1 MKKNLIPKKIVEE
14 LNKKMKKN
22 LIPKKIVEELNKYII
37 SQEDAKKNVAISL
50 RNRHRRKQISDVK
63 LKNEITP
70 KNIILIGPTGVGK
83 TEIARRLATI
93 TDSPFIKV
101 EATKYTE
108 VGYVG
113 KDVESMIKDLVSI
126 TFNKLKVKKIET
138 LREKYKEGSFLK
150 VAKLI
155 KPYGTINT
163 DDKNILLDEI
173 KSGKYDN
180 DEIEVEK
187 HQNTEA
193 PMVEVFA
200 TGNEPDEDGV
210 KGIIDNIMNSFPGG
224 KKKIVKMSVKNAIEY
239 FLRTEIE
246 QNIDLEEIKPLAVE
260 KVEEDGIVFIDE
272 IDKIAEREGS
282 HSEVSRQGVQR
293 DILPIIEGTTV
304 MTKYG
309 SVRTEHILFIAAGAF
324 TQASPSDLMPELQG
338 RFPIKVRLNTLNK
351 EDFVKILTEIDFNLL
366 TQYKELLNT
375 DNVNLSF
382 TKGAIDEIAEIAI
395 DLNEDIENIGA
406 RRLAGVIEKILNDI
420 MFEAPYEKET
430 TVKIGKKDVVK
441 AFTYELIEENLDN
454 YIL

>member
-1 MKKNLIPKKIVEE
+1 MKE
-14 LNKKMKKN
+14 N

-50 RNRHRRKQISDVK
+50 RNRYRRKQILDEK

-83 TEIARRLATI
+83 TEIARRLATL

-126 TFNKLKVKKIET
+126 TFNKLKSKKIEI
-138 LREKYKEGSFLK
+138 LREKYKESIFCK

-155 KPYGTINT
+155 KPYGTINLNEKST
-163 DDKNILLDEI
+163 LLEEI
-173 KSGKYDN
+173 KSGKYDLH
-180 DEIEVEK
+180 EIEIEK
-187 HQNTEA
+187 SQNIDT
-193 PMVEVFA
+193 PVVEVFA
-200 TGNEPDEDGV
+200 TENDSSEDGV

-224 KKKIVKMSVKNAIEY
+224 KKKIVNMNVKNAIEY
-239 FLRTEIE
+239 FLKTEIE
-246 QNIDLEEIKPLAVE
+246 ENINLEELKPIAIQ
-260 KVEEDGIVFIDE
+260 KVQEDGIVFIDE

-282 HSEVSRQGVQR
+282 HNDVSRQGVQR
-293 DILPIIEGTTV
+293 DILPIIEGTTI

-309 SVRTEHILFIAAGAF
+309 AIKTEHILFIAAGAF
-324 TQASPSDLMPELQG
+324 TQSSPSDLMAELQG
-338 RFPIKVRLNTLNK
+338 RFPIKVRLNSLTK
-351 EDFVKILTEIDFNLL
+351 EDFVKILTKIDFNLL
-366 TQYKELLNT
+366 TQYKELLKT

-382 TKGAIDEIAEIAI
+382 TNGAIDEIAEVAI
-395 DLNEDIENIGA
+395 DLNEEIENIGA
-406 RRLAGVIEKILNDI
+406 RRLSGVIEKILNDI
-420 MFEAPYEKET
+420 MFEAPYDKET
-430 TVKIGKKDVVK
+430 TIKIGKKDVIK
-441 AFTYELIEENLDN
+441 IFNYNFIEENLDN

>member
-1 MKKNLIPKKIVEE
+1 MKEK
-14 LNKKMKKN
+14 

-50 RNRHRRKQISDVK
+50 RNRYRRKQISDMK

-138 LREKYKEGSFLK
+138 LKEKYQEVTFLK

-155 KPYGTINT
+155 KPYGTINP
-163 DDKNILLDEI
+163 DEKNILLDEV
-173 KSGKYDN
+173 KSGKYD
-180 DEIEVEK
+180 DQEIEVEK
-187 HQNTEA
+187 HQNSDA

-210 KGIIDNIMNSFPGG
+210 KGIIDNIMSSFPGG

-246 QNIDLEEIKPLAVE
+246 QNIDLEELKPLAIE

-282 HSEVSRQGVQR
+282 NSEVSRQGVQR

-351 EDFVKILTEIDFNLL
+351 DDFVKILTEIDFNLL
-366 TQYKELLNT
+366 TQYRELLKT
-375 DNVNLSF
+375 DKVNLSF
-382 TKGAIDEIAEIAI
+382 TKGAIEEIAEIAI
-395 DLNEDIENIGA
+395 DLNEEIENIGA

-420 MFEAPYEKET
+420 MFEAPYEKQT
-430 TVKIGKKDVVK
+430 TIKIGKKDVVK
-441 AFTYELIEENLDN
+441 IFNYDFVEENLDN

>member
-1 MKKNLIPKKIVEE
+1 MKE
-14 LNKKMKKN
+14 N

-37 SQEDAKKNVAISL
+37 SQDDAKRNVAISL
-50 RNRHRRKQISDVK
+50 RNRYRRKQIKDTK

-126 TFNKLKVKKIET
+126 TFNKLKSQKIEE
-138 LREKYKEGSFLK
+138 LKVKYLEDIYLK

-155 KPYGTINT
+155 KPYGTINLEE
-163 DDKNILLDEI
+163 KELLLDEI
-173 KSGKYDN
+173 KSGKYD
-180 DEIEVEK
+180 DKEIEIEK
-187 HQNTEA
+187 NQNLDG

-200 TGNEPDEDGV
+200 TGNEVNEDGI
-210 KGIIDNIMNSFPGG
+210 KGVLDNIMSSLPSG
-224 KKKIVKMSVKNAIEY
+224 KKKLIKMSVKNAIEY
-239 FLRTEIE
+239 LLRFEVE
-246 QNIDLEEIKPLAVE
+246 KNIDLEELKPFAVS
-260 KVEEDGIVFIDE
+260 KVEEDGIIFIDE

-282 HSEVSRQGVQR
+282 SSEVSRQGVQR

-309 SVRTEHILFIAAGAF
+309 SIRTEHILFIAAGAF
-324 TQASPSDLMPELQG
+324 TLASPSDLMPELQG
-338 RFPIKVRLNTLNK
+338 RFPIKVKLNTLNK
-351 EDFVKILTEIDFNLL
+351 KDFIKILTDIDFNLI
-366 TQYKELLNT
+366 TQYQELLKI

-382 TKGAIDEIAEIAI
+382 TKGAIDEIAEVAI
-395 DLNEDIENIGA
+395 DLNEDVENIGA
-406 RRLAGVIEKILNDI
+406 RRLAGVIENILNDI
-420 MFEAPYEKET
+420 MFEAPYKEEKII
-430 TVKIGKKDVVK
+430 KIGKKDVLK
-441 AFTYELIEENLDN
+441 IFSYDTEEENLDK

>member
-1 MKKNLIPKKIVEE
+1 MKE
-14 LNKKMKKN
+14 N

-50 RNRHRRKQISDVK
+50 RNRYRRKQISDLK

-93 TDSPFIKV
+93 TNSPFIKV

-126 TFNKLKVKKIET
+126 TFNKLKSEKIET
-138 LREKYKEGSFLK
+138 LREKYKESTFLK

-155 KPYGTINT
+155 KPYGTINP
-163 DDKNILLDEI
+163 DEKNILLEEV
-173 KSGKYDN
+173 KSGKYD
-180 DEIEVEK
+180 DQEIEVEK
-187 HQNTEA
+187 HQSSEA

-200 TGNEPDEDGV
+200 TGNESEEDGV
-210 KGIIDNIMNSFPGG
+210 KGIIDNIMSSFPGG
-224 KKKIVKMSVKNAIEY
+224 KKKIVKMNVKNAIEY

-246 QNIDLEEIKPLAVE
+246 QNIDLEELKPLAVE

-282 HSEVSRQGVQR
+282 NSEVSRQGVQR

-366 TQYKELLNT
+366 TQYQELLKT
-375 DNVNLSF
+375 DKVNLSF
-382 TKGAIDEIAEIAI
+382 TKGAIEEIAEIAI
-395 DLNEDIENIGA
+395 ELNEDIENIGA

-430 TVKIGKKDVVK
+430 AIKIGKKDVVK
-441 AFTYELIEENLDN
+441 IFNYDLVEENLDN

>member
-1 MKKNLIPKKIVEE
+1 MKE
-14 LNKKMKKN
+14 N

-50 RNRHRRKQISDVK
+50 RNRYRRKQITDVK

-126 TFNKLKVKKIET
+126 TFNKLKVKKIES
-138 LREKYKEGSFLK
+138 LREKYKEATFLK

-155 KPYGTINT
+155 KPYGTINP
-163 DDKNILLDEI
+163 DEKNTLLDEV
-173 KSGKYDN
+173 KSGKYDGQ
-180 DEIEVEK
+180 EIEVEK
-187 HQNTEA
+187 HQNSDT
-193 PMVEVFA
+193 PIVEVFA

-239 FLRTEIE
+239 LLRTEIE
-246 QNIDLEEIKPLAVE
+246 ENIDLEELKPLAVE
-260 KVEEDGIVFIDE
+260 KVEEDGIIFIDE

-282 HSEVSRQGVQR
+282 NSEVSRQGVQR

-338 RFPIKVRLNTLNK
+338 RFPIKVRLNTLSK
-351 EDFVKILTEIDFNLL
+351 DDFVKILTDIDFNLL
-366 TQYKELLNT
+366 TQYKELLKT
-375 DNVNLSF
+375 DKVSLSF
-382 TKGAIDEIAEIAI
+382 TKGAIDEIAEVAI
-395 DLNEDIENIGA
+395 ELNEEIENIGA

-420 MFEAPYEKET
+420 MFEAPYKKHT
-430 TVKIGKKDVVK
+430 TIKIGKKDIVK
-441 AFTYELIEENLDN
+441 IFSYDLVEENLDN

>member
-1 MKKNLIPKKIVEE
+1 MN
-14 LNKKMKKN
+14 N
-22 LIPKKIVEELNKYII
+22 
-37 SQEDAKKNVAISL
+37 
-50 RNRHRRKQISDVK
+50 
-63 LKNEITP
+63 
-70 KNIILIGPTGVGK
+70 
-83 TEIARRLATI
+83 LATI
-93 TDSPFIKV
+93 Q
-101 EATKYTE
+101 YTI
-108 VGYVG
+108 
-113 KDVESMIKDLVSI
+113 S
-126 TFNKLKVKKIET
+126 
-138 LREKYKEGSFLK
+138 
-150 VAKLI
+150 
-155 KPYGTINT
+155 
-163 DDKNILLDEI
+163 
-173 KSGKYDN
+173 
-180 DEIEVEK
+180 
-187 HQNTEA
+187 
-193 PMVEVFA
+193 
-200 TGNEPDEDGV
+200 
-210 KGIIDNIMNSFPGG
+210 
-224 KKKIVKMSVKNAIEY
+224 
-239 FLRTEIE
+239 
-246 QNIDLEEIKPLAVE
+246 NIDLEELKPLAVE

-282 HSEVSRQGVQR
+282 NSEVSRQGVQR

>member
-1 MKKNLIPKKIVEE
+1 
-14 LNKKMKKN
+14 MKKN

-126 TFNKLKVKKIET
+126 TFNKLKAKKIET
-138 LREKYKEGSFLK
+138 LREKYKETTFLK

-180 DEIEVEK
+180 DEVEVEK

-395 DLNEDIENIGA
+395 ELNEDIENIGA

>member
-1 MKKNLIPKKIVEE
+1 MKED
-14 LNKKMKKN
+14 

-50 RNRHRRKQISDVK
+50 RNRYRRKQILDMK

-83 TEIARRLATI
+83 TEIARRLAILTN
-93 TDSPFIKV
+93 SPFIKV

-126 TFNKLKVKKIET
+126 TFNKLKSKKIET
-138 LREKYKEGSFLK
+138 LRKKYKESTFLK

-155 KPYGTINT
+155 KPYGTINP
-163 DDKNILLDEI
+163 DEKNILLKEI
-173 KSGKYDN
+173 KSGKYN
-180 DEIEVEK
+180 NQEVEVEK
-187 HQNTEA
+187 HQNSDT

-200 TGNEPDEDGV
+200 TGNESDEDGV
-210 KGIIDNIMNSFPGG
+210 KGIIDNIMSSFPGG

-246 QNIDLEEIKPLAVE
+246 QNIDLEELKPLAVE

-282 HSEVSRQGVQR
+282 NSEVSRQGVQR

-338 RFPIKVRLNTLNK
+338 RFPIKVRLNTLSK
-351 EDFVKILTEIDFNLL
+351 DDFVKILTEIDFNLL
-366 TQYKELLNT
+366 TQYKELLKT
-375 DNVNLSF
+375 DKVNLSF
-382 TKGAIDEIAEIAI
+382 TKGAIEEIAEVAI
-395 DLNEDIENIGA
+395 DLNEEIENIGA
-406 RRLAGVIEKILNDI
+406 RRLAAVIEKILNDI
-420 MFEAPYEKET
+420 MFEAPYEEET
-430 TVKIGKKDVVK
+430 TIKIGKKDVVK
-441 AFTYELIEENLDN
+441 IFSYNFVEENLDN

>member
-1 MKKNLIPKKIVEE
+1 MKE
-14 LNKKMKKN
+14 N

-50 RNRHRRKQISDVK
+50 RNRYRRKQISDMK

-93 TDSPFIKV
+93 TNSPFIKV

-126 TFNKLKVKKIET
+126 TFNKLKSEKIET
-138 LREKYKEGSFLK
+138 LREKYKESTFLK

-155 KPYGTINT
+155 KPYGTINP
-163 DDKNILLDEI
+163 DEKNILLEEV
-173 KSGKYDN
+173 KSGKYD
-180 DEIEVEK
+180 DQEIEVEK
-187 HQNTEA
+187 HQSSEA

-200 TGNEPDEDGV
+200 TGNESEEDGV
-210 KGIIDNIMNSFPGG
+210 KGIIDNIMSSFPGG
-224 KKKIVKMSVKNAIEY
+224 KKKIVKMNVKNAIEY

-246 QNIDLEEIKPLAVE
+246 QNIDLEELKPLAVE

-282 HSEVSRQGVQR
+282 NSEVSRQGVQR

-366 TQYKELLNT
+366 TQYQELLKT
-375 DNVNLSF
+375 DKVNLSF
-382 TKGAIDEIAEIAI
+382 TKGAIEEIAEIAI
-395 DLNEDIENIGA
+395 ELNEDIENIGA

-430 TVKIGKKDVVK
+430 AIKIGKKDVVK
-441 AFTYELIEENLDN
+441 IFNYDLVEENLDN

>member
-1 MKKNLIPKKIVEE
+1 MKE
-14 LNKKMKKN
+14 N

-37 SQEDAKKNVAISL
+37 SQKDAKKNVAISL
-50 RNRHRRKQISDVK
+50 RNRYRRKQISDMK

-113 KDVESMIKDLVSI
+113 KDVESMIKDLVSL
-126 TFNKLKVKKIET
+126 TFNKLKSKKIET
-138 LREKYKEGSFLK
+138 LREKYKESTFLK

-155 KPYGTINT
+155 KPYGTINP
-163 DDKNILLDEI
+163 DEKDILLEEI
-173 KSGKYDN
+173 KSGKYD
-180 DEIEVEK
+180 DQEIEVEK
-187 HQNTEA
+187 HQNSDA

-210 KGIIDNIMNSFPGG
+210 KGIIDNIMSSFPSG

-239 FLRTEIE
+239 LLRTEIE
-246 QNIDLEEIKPLAVE
+246 QNIDLEELKPLAVE

-282 HSEVSRQGVQR
+282 SSEISRQGVQR

-338 RFPIKVRLNTLNK
+338 RFPIKVRLNTLSK
-351 EDFVKILTEIDFNLL
+351 DDFVKILTEIDFNLL
-366 TQYKELLNT
+366 TQYKELLKT

-382 TKGAIDEIAEIAI
+382 TQGAIDEIAEIAI
-395 DLNEDIENIGA
+395 DLNEEIENIGA
-406 RRLAGVIEKILNDI
+406 RRLASVIEKILSDI
-420 MFEAPYEKET
+420 MFEAPYEKQT
-430 TVKIGKKDVVK
+430 TIKIRKKDVTKIFSYDLV
-441 AFTYELIEENLDN
+441 EENLDN

>member
-1 MKKNLIPKKIVEE
+1 MKE
-14 LNKKMKKN
+14 N

-50 RNRHRRKQISDVK
+50 RNRYRRKQISDNK

-93 TDSPFIKV
+93 TNSPFIKV

-113 KDVESMIKDLVSI
+113 KDVESMIKDLVSM
-126 TFNKLKVKKIET
+126 TFNKLKSEKIEI
-138 LREKYKEGSFLK
+138 LREKYKNSTFLK

-155 KPYGTINT
+155 KPYGTINPNE
-163 DDKNILLDEI
+163 KNVLLEEI
-173 KSGKYDN
+173 KTGKYDN
-180 DEIEVEK
+180 QEIEVEK
-187 HQNTEA
+187 HQSSDA

-200 TGNEPDEDGV
+200 TGNEPEEDGV
-210 KGIIDNIMNSFPGG
+210 KGIIDNIMSSFPGG

-239 FLRTEIE
+239 LLRTEIE
-246 QNIDLEEIKPLAVE
+246 QNIDLEELKPLAVE

-282 HSEVSRQGVQR
+282 NSEVSRQGVQR

-351 EDFVKILTEIDFNLL
+351 DDFVKILTEIDFNLL
-366 TQYKELLNT
+366 TQYQELLKT
-375 DNVNLSF
+375 DKVNLSF

-395 DLNEDIENIGA
+395 ELNEDIENIGA
-406 RRLAGVIEKILNDI
+406 RRLAGVIEKILNNI

-430 TVKIGKKDVVK
+430 TIKIGKKDVVK
-441 AFTYELIEENLDN
+441 IFSYELIEENLDN

>member
-1 MKKNLIPKKIVEE
+1 MKE
-14 LNKKMKKN
+14 N

-50 RNRHRRKQISDVK
+50 RNRYRRKQISDIK

-93 TDSPFIKV
+93 TNSPFIKV

-126 TFNKLKVKKIET
+126 TFNKLKSKKIKT
-138 LREKYKEGSFLK
+138 LREKYKESSFLK

-155 KPYGTINT
+155 KPYGTINP
-163 DDKNILLDEI
+163 DEKDLLLGEI
-173 KSGKYDN
+173 ESGKYDTQ
-180 DEIEVEK
+180 EIEVEK
-187 HQNTEA
+187 YQNSDA
-193 PMVEVFA
+193 PIVEVFA
-200 TGNEPDEDGV
+200 TGNESEEDGV

-224 KKKIVKMSVKNAIEY
+224 KKKKVKMSVKNAIEY

-246 QNIDLEEIKPLAVE
+246 ENIDLEELKPLAIE
-260 KVEEDGIVFIDE
+260 KVEEDGIIFIDE

-282 HSEVSRQGVQR
+282 HSEISRQGVQR

-309 SVRTEHILFIAAGAF
+309 SIRTEHILFIAAGAF

-338 RFPIKVRLNTLNK
+338 RFPIKVRLNTLDK
-351 EDFVKILTEIDFNLL
+351 DDFIKILTEIDFNLL
-366 TQYKELLNT
+366 TQYQELLKT
-375 DNVNLSF
+375 DKVNLSF

-406 RRLAGVIEKILNDI
+406 RRLSGVIEKILNDI

-430 TVKIGKKDVVK
+430 IIKIGKKDVVK
-441 AFTYELIEENLDN
+441 IFSYDPIDENLDN